1 MIFPLDG
8 VSSYA
13 TSNDLVVRYLPDLP
27 DRHTDENED
36 KVELLLVKETYRREV
51 TCRVTIESKKPI
63 HVPQTS

>member
-8 VSSYA
+8 VSNYA

-51 TCRVTIESKKPI
+51 TCRVTIEPKKPI